1 MRLKQFEVFDT
12 IMRAGSIS
20 AAARELGITQ
30 SAVSRILAKFEIE
43 LGYELFYRKN
53 GRLTPSSR
61 STLVLARVR
70 RVLEAVSGVNAV
82 KSDGIKPGPP
92 FVELVTVP
100 SLAHSVIPQVL
111 REYVDIYPEARIH
124 LDVRTTL
131 GTINA
136 LISQSADFALLT
148 LPVSHPTLKVEPLF
162 RMKSSCILRRDH
174 PLAGKDV
181 ITVQDLADE
190 PLVLLSRRQPT
201 RLLIDDA
208 FARNGVR
215 PKVRVETATV
225 LSACRC
231 AEEGVG
237 IAMVNTLMASYMLD
251 KTMAIRPFGS
261 QIHHTLALVE
271 PAGRQ
276 RNRQTADFLSCFCA
290 NVLRKI
296 KEESLEIDYLR
307 DTHSFLE

>member
-1 MRLKQFEVFDT
+1 MRLKQFKVFDT
-12 IMRAGSIS
+12 IVRAGSIS
-20 AAARELGITQ
+20 AAARELSITQ
-30 SAVSRILAKFEIE
+30 SAVSRILAKFENE

-61 STLVLARVR
+61 SALVLARVR

-136 LISQSADFALLT
+136 LISQSADFGLLT
-148 LPVSHPTLKVEPLF
+148 LPVSHPTLRVEPLF

-174 PLAGKDV
+174 PLAEKDV

-237 IAMVNTLMASYMLD
+237 IAMVNTLMASYLLD

-271 PAGRQ
+271 PAGLQ
-276 RNRQTADFLSCFCA
+276 RTRQTADFLSCFCT